1 MLENFATESPIMQAD
16 VEQKIKELSNA
27 YLVVG
32 KDELKKKST
41 IDLMLNIFKSS
52 TENADN
58 ISQIECSASSIHEAV
73 MTSEAV
79 PFFGD
84 RKLVFLR
91 NVDSVPASEM
101 HEVVDY
107 LKSPSETTVLI
118 ASATTL
124 ASNTKLYKAFAAC
137 GPKSIIKCDAP
148 SPKELPSY
156 VGKLASS
163 YNIKV
168 NSAAVSLLLDYLG
181 EDTHLINS
189 ELNKLHLLVGDG
201 GAVTADLIQDNVAR
215 VAEVKPWVVV
225 DLFSERNAKGVFD
238 AFRLLDD
245 GAMFGLFAMLIKRV
259 YNLII
264 VDSCVKSGR
273 SSEIVAELKLSPKQA
288 WLERKYKAW
297 ASKYTARELRR
308 AISLAVDTEIKM
320 KSGVGARRAVTD
332 WLLKVM

>member
-1 MLENFATESPIMQAD
+1 MLEEFATESPIMQAD
-16 VEQKIKELSNA
+16 IEQKIKELSNA

-58 ISQIECSASSIHEAV
+58 ISQIECNASTMHEAV
-73 MTSEAV
+73 MSCEAI

-91 NVDSVPASEM
+91 NVDSVPASEL
-101 HEVVDY
+101 HEIVDY
-107 LKSPSETTVLI
+107 LKSPSNSTVLI

-124 ASNTKLYKAFAAC
+124 ASNTKLYKAFATC

-148 SPKELPSY
+148 TPKELPSY
-156 VGKLASS
+156 VGKLATS
-163 YNIKV
+163 YNLKM
-168 NSAAVSLLLDYLG
+168 NSNAVALFIDYLG
-181 EDTHLINS
+181 EDTHLMNS
-189 ELNKLHLLVGDG
+189 EMNKLHLVVGNG
-201 GAVTADLIQDNVAR
+201 GTVPPSLIKENVAR

-273 SSEIVAELKLSPKQA
+273 SSEIIAELKLSPKQA

-297 ASKYTARELRR
+297 ASKYTAQELRH

-320 KSGVGARRAVTD
+320 KSGIGARRAVTD
-332 WLLKVM
+332 WLLEVM

>member
-1 MLENFATESPIMQAD
+1 MQAD
-16 VEQKIKELSNA
+16 VEKKIKGLSNA

-32 KDELKKKST
+32 KDELKKKLT

-58 ISQIECSASSIHEAV
+58 ISQIVCNASTIHEAV
-73 MTSEAV
+73 MSCEAV

-91 NVDSVPASEM
+91 NVDSVPAGELY
-101 HEVVDY
+101 EIVDY

-124 ASNTKLYKAFAAC
+124 ASNTKLYKAFASC

-148 SPKELPSY
+148 TAKELPSY
-156 VGKLASS
+156 VGKLAVS
-163 YNIKV
+163 YNLKM
-168 NSAAVSLLLDYLG
+168 NSDAESLFIDYLG
-181 EDTHLINS
+181 EDTHLMNS
-189 ELNKLHLLVGDG
+189 EMNKLHLIVGNG
-201 GAVTADLIQDNVAR
+201 GAVTASLIKENVAKI
-215 VAEVKPWVVV
+215 AEVKPWVVV

-288 WLERKYKAW
+288 WLERKYKMW
-297 ASKYTARELRR
+297 ASKYTAQELRR

-332 WLLKVM
+332 WLLEVL